1 MDIRATVFKSVGMA
15 VEDIVA
21 AQVVFERVRA
31 QFGERS
37 SK

>member
-1 MDIRATVFKSVGMA
+1 MDIRAIVFKSVGMA

-31 QFGERS
+31 QLGERS